1 MKRVALVLR
10 QRSHWKKIV
19 DVVARIRDSISRIV
33 WRMKRKFAPRCQVCR
48 HDERWR
54 IELLRAGGASL
65 DSLTAKFGI
74 HRDAI
79 HRHYRDHVS
88 KELKASYLAGPV
100 QLQDL
105 AAKAAEQGGSV
116 LDHLHAVR
124 VILMGHLASVTEAGD
139 GRAAAYIAGRLTA
152 TLETIARVSGEL
164 GELAKSTTYHVTN
177 NIALVNEHPAFL
189 RVQATILRALS
200 GHPEARTAVVVALR
214 DLDQNREPAAH
225 SGPANGTVIDHAA

>member
-1 MKRVALVLR
+1 MSR
-10 QRSHWKKIV
+10 KIV
-19 DVVARIRDSISRIV
+19 H
-33 WRMKRKFAPRCQVCR
+33 RCQICR

-65 DSLTAKFGI
+65 DSLADKFKV

-88 KELKASYLAGPV
+88 DELKASYLAGPV

-164 GELAKSTTYHVTN
+164 GDLAKSTTFHVTN

-200 GHPEARTAVVVALR
+200 DHPEARAAVVAALR
-214 DLDQNREPAAH
+214 GLDQENTPAALPV
-225 SGPANGTVIDHAA
+225 PANGMVIEHAA